1 MSSVFRIIETFFF
14 ISLAITF
21 LLVLLLV
28 FHFKMRL
35 LTLEEKH
42 DTTLEIINN
51 IVGELQYIKKSGN
64 NEQEFKKVN
73 IMVEPINGGNGY
85 IFDDKKVFVSE
96 GEESDEESD
105 EEIDEESDEE
115 GSDDESI
122 VDESYDK
129 GSDDSGHEDAIEIK
143 IVKLNSDVEVPIL
156 EVVVKKEGH
165 DELSG
170 VIDVI
175 VSKKEDSPDNYE
187 GTDYDSD
194 VDDDNIDMIEVG
206 NANLIVYATHKPIEK
221 KIDDITILDNEEP
234 IIPDIPEFDVSIED
248 VDDIVLDS
256 NMDDYRKLNV
266 QSLKSIAISK
276 GLSADPSKMKKKELL
291 NLLA

>member
-51 IVGELQYIKKSGN
+51 IVGELQYIKKSAN
-64 NEQEFKKVN
+64 NEPETKKVN

-85 IFDDKKVFVSE
+85 ITDFDDKKVFVSE
-96 GEESDEESD
+96 GEESDEE
-105 EEIDEESDEE
+105 
-115 GSDDESI
+115 GSDDEDSDDESY
-122 VDESYDK
+122 VDESYDE
-129 GSDDSGHEDAIEIK
+129 GSDDSDDEDAIEIK
-143 IVKLNSDVEVPIL
+143 IVKLNSDAEVPIL
-156 EVVVKKEGH
+156 EVVVTKEGH

-175 VSKKEDSPDNYE
+175 VSKIEDSPDNYE

-194 VDDDNIDMIEVG
+194 GDDDNIDMIEVLASPDLAD
-206 NANLIVYATHKPIEK
+206 ANLIET
-221 KIDDITILDNEEP
+221 KIDDVTILDTEEP
-234 IIPDIPEFDVSIED
+234 IIPDVAEFDISNED

-256 NMDDYRKLNV
+256 NVDDYRKLNV